1 MNIDEL
7 TVKEIKNIQS
17 LLKGNGDTHP
27 YKIGEKYFIRT
38 VTLFYT
44 GKLIKVTAKEIVLE
58 NAAWIADTGRFMDAI
73 KTGNLNE
80 VEPFQDDVII
90 GRGAIV
96 DATVWKHAL
105 PREQK

>member
-1 MNIDEL
+1 MNIDNM
-7 TVKEIKNIQS
+7 TVKEIKQIQS
-17 LLKGNGDTHP
+17 LLKRRGDTHP
-27 YKIGEKYFIRT
+27 YKIGENYFIRT

-44 GKLIKVTAKEIVLE
+44 GKLIRVTSKEIVLE

-73 KTGNLNE
+73 KTGKLNE